1 MVLNK
6 NSLLSKLKFIEINRN
21 QEMTTKAQ
29 ILISTNNLASVCF
42 EFSETNTCTIL
53 GTKQWTGRPQQ
64 VGSIQHYKGQGPSDQ
79 MSHGELNN

>member
-6 NSLLSKLKFIEINRN
+6 NSLLSKLKFIEINQN
-21 QEMTTKAQ
+21 QKMTTKAK

-53 GTKQWTGRPQQ
+53 GTKQ
-64 VGSIQHYKGQGPSDQ
+64 
-79 MSHGELNN
+79 